1 MRIVL
6 LDSAYNFKIWNV
18 ILFQMSLCRFL
29 RPAGRV
35 VRITRGFLILLSAL
49 AIFGTIA
56 FIHRMETSSKFSSE
70 GPSIVVIKLWD
81 SPKITAHDLYYFLPR
96 RTLST
101 A

>member
-1 MRIVL
+1 
-6 LDSAYNFKIWNV
+6 
-18 ILFQMSLCRFL
+18 MSLCRFL

-70 GPSIVVIKLWD
+70 GNFYFLFYFCNPSIVVIKLWD